1 MRVSFTAIILAA
13 ATSAAMASTVTLELP
28 GDAQVERNAVD
39 YKCGDQAVKAE
50 YVNAGDN
57 SLVVLKLADQTVV
70 AVTVLSASGA
80 RYAGQHY
87 VWWTKGDN
95 ADLYDLT
102 KGEDAPAVLSCEAVK

>member
-1 MRVSFTAIILAA
+1 MQRSSATRSTMDA
-13 ATSAAMASTVTLELP
+13 AT
-28 GDAQVERNAVD
+28 RR
-39 YKCGDQAVKAE
+39 

-57 SLVVLKLADQTVV
+57 SLAVLTLGDRTVV

-80 RYAGQHY
+80 KYAGQNY

-102 KGEDAPAVLSCEAVK
+102 KGEDAPAVMSCEAVK

>member
-1 MRVSFTAIILAA
+1 MRLSFTAIILAA
-13 ATSAAMASTVTLELP
+13 VTSAAMASTVTLELP
-28 GDAQVERNAVD
+28 GSAPVERNSVS

-57 SLVVLKLADQTVV
+57 SLVVLTLGDQTVV
-70 AVTVLSASGA
+70 AVTVLSGSGA
-80 RYAGQHY
+80 KYAGQQY

-95 ADLYDLT
+95 ADLYDLM